1 MKTNQIDVVAFTV
14 FRHFEKIEHTQKTGL
29 SGQLRSNVDK
39 PDQSDRI
46 NLDFPLSHA
55 ITLAFF
61 DMGARPNSDAAG
73 YFSLNH
79 SCAKALCEH
88 HYDAP
93 LAAMAG

>member
-1 MKTNQIDVVAFTV
+1 
-14 FRHFEKIEHTQKTGL
+14 
-29 SGQLRSNVDK
+29 
-39 PDQSDRI
+39 
-46 NLDFPLSHA
+46 
-55 ITLAFF
+55 
-61 DMGARPNSDAAG
+61 MGVRPNSDAAG